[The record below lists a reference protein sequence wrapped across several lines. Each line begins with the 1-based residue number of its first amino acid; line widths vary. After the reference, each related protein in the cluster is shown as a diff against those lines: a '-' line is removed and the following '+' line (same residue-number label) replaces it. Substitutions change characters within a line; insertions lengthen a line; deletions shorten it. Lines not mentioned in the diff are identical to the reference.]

1 MQMSYWLLETLTLVH
16 TLQNKLGLLYLV
28 VAPQR
33 ISFFDSRC
41 PPFCLSYYSDNWSVF
56 IYNFFTEGSSIMY
69 VSITYIYLCTPKQAQ
84 LILIANC
91 NNLHLTPILI
101 CQRKGTQVK

>member
-1 MQMSYWLLETLTLVH
+1 MSYWLLETLTLVH

-28 VAPQR
+28 VAPLR

-56 IYNFFTEGSSIMY
+56 IYNSFTERSSIMY
-69 VSITYIYLCTPKQAQ
+69 VLHISIYVHINKLNQY
-84 LILIANC
+84 
-91 NNLHLTPILI
+91 
-101 CQRKGTQVK
+101 

>member
-28 VAPQR
+28 VAPLR

-41 PPFCLSYYSDNWSVF
+41 PLFAFPTILTTGQFL
-56 IYNFFTEGSSIMY
+56 FTIF
-69 VSITYIYLCTPKQAQ
+69 L
-84 LILIANC
+84 
-91 NNLHLTPILI
+91 
-101 CQRKGTQVK
+101 QREVA